1 LPYKNCAIPNKKS
14 FKKNILTP
22 LNSRKMNQSKFSRNL
37 RVNFLNATLFLKGQQ
52 KRREQRKR
60 RRKTR
65 KMIKTSRLKD
75 RTSLMRS

>member
-1 LPYKNCAIPNKKS
+1 
-14 FKKNILTP
+14 
-22 LNSRKMNQSKFSRNL
+22 MNQSKFSRNL
-37 RVNFLNATLFLKGQQ
+37 RANFLNATLSLKGQQ